1 MSILNRRAKFD
12 YEIKET
18 YIAGLVLESN
28 EVKPLRQ
35 GKASIQSS
43 FINEQKGE
51 IFINNFEII
60 SVQKNFDGK
69 KKIKSVKKLL
79 LNKREIKKILG
90 LLTTKGFTAVPMEIF
105 FNDKGLA
112 KVKFGVGVGKKKY
125 DKRESIKQREWSR
138 KKERLLSCLL
148 YTSDAADD

>member
-1 MSILNRRAKFD
+1 MSISNRRAKFD

-69 KKIKSVKKLL
+69 KKVRSIKKLL

-90 LLTTKGFTAVPMEIF
+90 LLTTKGYTAVPMEIF
-105 FNDKGLA
+105 FNEKGLA

-138 KKERLLSCLL
+138 KKERLLRK
-148 YTSDAADD
+148 

>member
-60 SVQKNFDGK
+60 SVQKNFEGK
-69 KKIKSVKKLL
+69 KKVRSVKKLL

-90 LLTTKGFTAVPMEIF
+90 LLTTKGYTAVPMEIF
-105 FNDKGLA
+105 FNEKGLA

-138 KKERLLSCLL
+138 KKGRLLRK
-148 YTSDAADD
+148 

>member
-12 YEIKET
+12 YDIRET

-35 GKASIQSS
+35 GKVYIQSS
-43 FINEQKGE
+43 FINEKKGE

-60 SVQKNFDGK
+60 SNQKNFDEK
-69 KKIKSVKKLL
+69 KKIRTVKKLL

-105 FNDKGLA
+105 FNEKGLA
-112 KVKFGVGVGKKKY
+112 KVKFGVGVGKKNY

-138 KKERLLSCLL
+138 KKERILRK
-148 YTSDAADD
+148 

>member
-1 MSILNRRAKFD
+1 LSILNRRAKFD

-60 SVQKNFDGK
+60 SVHKNFDGK
-69 KKIKSVKKLL
+69 KKFKSVKKLL

-105 FNDKGLA
+105 FNEKGLA

-138 KKERLLSCLL
+138 KKERLLRK
-148 YTSDAADD
+148 

>member
-28 EVKPLRQ
+28 EVKPLRH

-60 SVQKNFDGK
+60 CVQKNFDGK
-69 KKIKSVKKLL
+69 KKVRSVKKLL

-90 LLTTKGFTAVPMEIF
+90 LLTTKGYTAVPMEIF

-112 KVKFGVGVGKKKY
+112 KVKFGVGIGKKKF

-138 KKERLLSCLL
+138 KKERLLKK
-148 YTSDAADD
+148 

>member
-12 YEIKET
+12 YEIKEI

-60 SVQKNFDGK
+60 SIQKNFDGK

-138 KKERLLSCLL
+138 KKERLLRK
-148 YTSDAADD
+148 

>member
-51 IFINNFEII
+51 IFINNFEIT
-60 SVQKNFDGK
+60 SFQKNFDGK

-105 FNDKGLA
+105 FNEKGLA

-138 KKERLLSCLL
+138 KKERILRK
-148 YTSDAADD
+148 

>member
-51 IFINNFEII
+51 IYINNFEII

-69 KKIKSVKKLL
+69 KKVRSIKKLL

-90 LLTTKGFTAVPMEIF
+90 LLTTKGYTAVPMEIF
-105 FNDKGLA
+105 FNEKGLA

-138 KKERLLSCLL
+138 KKKRLLRK
-148 YTSDAADD
+148 

>member
-69 KKIKSVKKLL
+69 KRIKSVKKLL

-105 FNDKGLA
+105 FNEKGMA

-138 KKERLLSCLL
+138 KKERLLRK
-148 YTSDAADD
+148 

>member
-1 MSILNRRAKFD
+1 MSILNRRAKFE

-69 KKIKSVKKLL
+69 KKIRTVKKLL

-105 FNDKGLA
+105 FNEKGLA

-138 KKERLLSCLL
+138 KKERLLKK
-148 YTSDAADD
+148 

>member
-1 MSILNRRAKFD
+1 LSILNRRAKFD

-105 FNDKGLA
+105 FNEKGLA
-112 KVKFGVGVGKKKY
+112 KLKFGVGVGKKKY

-138 KKERLLSCLL
+138 KKERLLRK
-148 YTSDAADD
+148 

>member
-60 SVQKNFDGK
+60 SLKKNFDGK

-105 FNDKGLA
+105 FNEKGLA

-138 KKERLLSCLL
+138 KKERLLKK
-148 YTSDAADD
+148 

>member
-1 MSILNRRAKFD
+1 MSIILNRRAKFD

-51 IFINNFEII
+51 IYINNFEII

-69 KKIKSVKKLL
+69 KKVRSIKKLL

-90 LLTTKGFTAVPMEIF
+90 LLTTKGYTAVPMEIF
-105 FNDKGLA
+105 FNEKGLA

-138 KKERLLSCLL
+138 KKERLLRK
-148 YTSDAADD
+148 

>member
-12 YEIKET
+12 YDIKET

-35 GKASIQSS
+35 GKVSIQSS
-43 FINEQKGE
+43 FINEKKGE

-60 SVQKNFDGK
+60 SNQKNFDEK
-69 KKIKSVKKLL
+69 KKIRTVKKLL

-105 FNDKGLA
+105 FNEKGLA
-112 KVKFGVGVGKKKY
+112 KVKFGVGVGKKNY

-138 KKERLLSCLL
+138 KKELILRK
-148 YTSDAADD
+148 

>member
-12 YEIKET
+12 YDIKET

-35 GKASIQSS
+35 GKVSIQSS
-43 FINEQKGE
+43 FINEKKGE

-60 SVQKNFDGK
+60 SIQKNFDEK
-69 KKIKSVKKLL
+69 KKTRTVKKLL

-105 FNDKGLA
+105 FNEKGLA
-112 KVKFGVGVGKKKY
+112 KVKFGVGVGKKNY

-138 KKERLLSCLL
+138 KKERILRK
-148 YTSDAADD
+148 

>member
-12 YEIKET
+12 YEIKEI

-60 SVQKNFDGK
+60 SVQKNFEGK

-105 FNDKGLA
+105 FNEKGLA

-138 KKERLLSCLL
+138 KKERILRK
-148 YTSDAADD
+148 

>member
-43 FINEQKGE
+43 FINEQRGE

-138 KKERLLSCLL
+138 KKERLLRK
-148 YTSDAADD
+148 

>member
-12 YEIKET
+12 YEIKEI

-51 IFINNFEII
+51 IFINNFEILSI
-60 SVQKNFDGK
+60 QKNFDGK

-112 KVKFGVGVGKKKY
+112 KVRFGVGVGKKKY

-138 KKERLLSCLL
+138 KKERLLRK
-148 YTSDAADD
+148 

>member
-18 YIAGLVLESN
+18 YIAGLVLDSN

-138 KKERLLSCLL
+138 KKERLLRK
-148 YTSDAADD
+148 

>member
-60 SVQKNFDGK
+60 SLKKNFDGK

-90 LLTTKGFTAVPMEIF
+90 LLTTKGFTAIPMEIF
-105 FNDKGLA
+105 FNEKGLA

-138 KKERLLSCLL
+138 KKERILRK
-148 YTSDAADD
+148 

>member
-51 IFINNFEII
+51 IFINNLEII

-105 FNDKGLA
+105 FNEKGLA

-138 KKERLLSCLL
+138 KKERLLRK
-148 YTSDAADD
+148 

>member
-1 MSILNRRAKFD
+1 LSILNRRAKFD

-60 SVQKNFDGK
+60 SIQKNFDGK

-105 FNDKGLA
+105 FNEKGLA

-138 KKERLLSCLL
+138 KKERLLRK
-148 YTSDAADD
+148 

>member
-60 SVQKNFDGK
+60 SIQKNFDGK

-138 KKERLLSCLL
+138 KKERLLRK
-148 YTSDAADD
+148 